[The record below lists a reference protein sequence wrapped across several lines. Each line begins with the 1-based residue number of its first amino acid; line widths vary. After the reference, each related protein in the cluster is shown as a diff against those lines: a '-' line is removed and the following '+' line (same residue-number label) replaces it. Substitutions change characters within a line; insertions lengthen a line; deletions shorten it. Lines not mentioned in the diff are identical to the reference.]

1 MTQRSHIDDPHE
13 APSVRSVAP
22 TEPAVEVL
30 GGKGFVMAVWATDTP
45 SHTIVL
51 EHGWLSGRVRLFVAA
66 TMIFDR
72 PGSRDY
78 PGQIKHEFDIDDQ
91 RFVLR
96 IKDRS
101 HDIGFDYELRL
112 DDRIIAAL
120 PRKTAAKYIKALNQT
135 LG

>member
-1 MTQRSHIDDPHE
+1 MTQRSHIDSPYE
-13 APSVRSVAP
+13 APPVRSVAP
-22 TEPAVEVL
+22 IEPAIEAL
-30 GGKGFVMAVWATDTP
+30 GGKGFVMTVWVADTP
-45 SHTIVL
+45 SHAIVL
-51 EHGWLSGRVRLFVAA
+51 EHGWLSGRVRLFAAA

-78 PGQIKHEFDIDDQ
+78 PGQIKHEFDIDDL

-101 HDIGFDYELRL
+101 HDVGFDYELRL

-120 PRKTAAKYIKALNQT
+120 PRKAAAKYIKALNQT